1 LNAITF
7 AFLVCRY
14 RGKDIKKNHT
24 LFFIK
29 EQHIKKIFYDD
40 APKKSDLRHFFRIKG
55 FFSTFF

>member
-1 LNAITF
+1 
-7 AFLVCRY
+7 LVCRY